1 MSPAHKEKIGY
12 YVYRQWEGKKK
23 GRKKRTTKAQGGGVR
38 FLVVASSFLPTF
50 LPSPRFPGP
59 SISRE
64 RGGREREREREREG
78 EEPNGK
84 VVSKKDPEP
93 SSFR

>member
-1 MSPAHKEKIGY
+1 M
-12 YVYRQWEGKKK
+12 
-23 GRKKRTTKAQGGGVR
+23 GRKEERQEETNNKGTRGRSPFSCCR
-38 FLVVASSFLPTF
+38 FF
-50 LPSPRFPGP
+50 LPSYLPSFP

-64 RGGREREREREREG
+64 RGRREREREREREG